1 LIDHFLTAKFQSLK
15 EGVFLSLWNRKIG
28 QTIDKNR
35 PKTIVWHT
43 TRARVIYCN
52 INTII
57 GVGGRGPLLGI
68 KLRIENKICA
78 RFNSILT
85 IYDSIAGSIRMNQT
99 IQSERGARA
108 EGRGGS
114 RAGAPGMK

>member
-1 LIDHFLTAKFQSLK
+1 MWDR
-15 EGVFLSLWNRKIG
+15 ENG

-57 GVGGRGPLLGI
+57 GG
-68 KLRIENKICA
+68 
-78 RFNSILT
+78 
-85 IYDSIAGSIRMNQT
+85 
-99 IQSERGARA
+99 
-108 EGRGGS
+108 GGS
-114 RAGAPGMK
+114 GPTTGHKN